1 MQDITGLFEKRKED
15 ELDVITLDCLPDV
28 KFTIRIPGP
37 KDIEE
42 LREKCTGKK
51 NRFQTLRFRRAI
63 AKRVIKNWEGLTCKK
78 ALSIMPVLK
87 AGNEYKDDIEIGFSH
102 AMIDLLIDNSED
114 FGRDLALTFI
124 SSEETSEAMREE
136 KEDAEIEEASLKNSP
151 GSAAKSSADR
161 DTAE

>member
-15 ELDVITLDCLPDV
+15 ELDIITLDCLPDV
-28 KFTIRIPGP
+28 KFTISIPSP
-37 KDIEE
+37 KDIDK
-42 LREKCTGKK
+42 LREKCMGKK
-51 NRFQTLRFRRAI
+51 NKFQTLRFRRAI

-87 AGNEYKDDIEIGFSH
+87 PGPDFKPESEIEFSH
-102 AMIDLLIDNSED
+102 AVIDLLIDNSED

-136 KEDAEIEEASLKNSP
+136 EEEAEIEVESLKNSP
-151 GSAAKSSADR
+151 SSAVKPSADLG
-161 DTAE
+161 TAK